1 MEMIA
6 IKLPINK
13 ICTNRFKDQ
22 KLEHTHTHTQ
32 KEKSKVKENQSQ
44 SSRFRY
50 NYIIYE

>member
-22 KLEHTHTHTQ
+22 KLEHTHTQ

-44 SSRFRY
+44 SSQFRY